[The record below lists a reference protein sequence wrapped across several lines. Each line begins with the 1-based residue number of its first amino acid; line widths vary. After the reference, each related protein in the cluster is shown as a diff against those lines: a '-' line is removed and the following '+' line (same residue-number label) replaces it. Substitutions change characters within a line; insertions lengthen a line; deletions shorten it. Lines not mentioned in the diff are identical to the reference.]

1 MTLAVVAR
9 LDARPTDESLVAAA
23 RAGVEEA
30 KAELF
35 RRHVRAASDM
45 AYRLLGRDGE
55 VEDVVQDGFVIAF
68 STLGS
73 LADPRVFRAWLGA
86 IVTRRAIAVIRRRRL
101 LSRLGFV
108 RAEPLQ
114 MENVIARD
122 APPDV
127 VAELTAV
134 YRSLDALPATERVVL
149 VLRRIEQLP
158 LDAIAER
165 TGLSLATVKRRLQRA
180 EQQLAEQSH
189 RTGDRRC
196 PS

>member
-9 LDARPTDESLVAAA
+9 LDARPSDESLVAAA

-30 KAELF
+30 KSELF

-45 AYRLLGRDGE
+45 AYRLLGRDVE
-55 VEDVVQDGFVIAF
+55 VEDVVQEGFVIAF
-68 STLGS
+68 TTLAT
-73 LADPRVFRAWLGA
+73 LTDPRAFRAWLGA

-108 RAEPLQ
+108 RAPPLQ

-127 VAELTAV
+127 QAELAAV
-134 YRSLDALPATERVVL
+134 YRHLDALPASERVVL

-158 LDAIAER
+158 LETIAER
-165 TGLSLATVKRRLQRA
+165 TGFSLATVKRRLQRA
-180 EQQLAEQSH
+180 EQQLAERAD
-189 RTGDRRC
+189 RTGER
-196 PS
+196 

>member
-9 LDARPTDESLVAAA
+9 LDARPSDESLVAAA

-45 AYRLLGRDGE
+45 AHRLLGRDGE
-55 VEDVVQDGFVIAF
+55 VEDVVQEGFVVAF
-68 STLGS
+68 TTLAS
-73 LADPRVFRAWLGA
+73 LADPRAFRAWLGA

-114 MENVIARD
+114 IENVIARD

-127 VAELTAV
+127 LAELTAV
-134 YRSLDALPATERVVL
+134 YRSLDELPAAERVVL

-165 TGLSLATVKRRLQRA
+165 TGFSLATVKRRLQRA
-180 EQQLAEQSH
+180 EQQLAELSH